1 MGLPHGNK
9 SMAHQKFKLPKKKRD
24 IARMISDHVDRE
36 TARLSYRRITWLLV
50 YYYLNGMR
58 RFDVFDPGSGRLSPH
73 YLDEDGNMEFQSQEM
88 LSAIDRASARL
99 ASMDLR
105 PKVQRTGTSL
115 PMIRQRSIAQLLAD
129 SLVAPDQIAEVSQKF
144 AHTLVAL
151 GSAGIQG
158 HLSDHPTVGL
168 TADLEVIHPK
178 ELFPFPSIAQDY
190 TKQAGLVRQRL
201 VPLETLIEKFGPRI
215 KSNLEELEYY
225 EIQTG
230 EVMED
235 TDFEGDVAR
244 STNRFDRSGYDG
256 DNAETDMTVV
266 RVRELWI
273 DGPRGTCDRYIISSG
288 DYVIDDEDLSNT
300 QTYCPIGFCRFMDTG
315 TFHGAGLF
323 DLLFSINREME
334 KMLKAL
340 FNNIRDI
347 DKYGVVVMPQ
357 GSFNERSVLRDVG
370 KGLRMISYQPDP
382 LNEKFSPFVINPH
395 NAGDIPGK
403 TAAFAKQLMQSIN
416 PVQDLIAEKG
426 RVDSATG
433 LQFLD
438 EQINRAMT
446 NPTMGVS
453 QAFGKVYRSIVSN
466 ASREL
471 MLSPK
476 PIPVTSLD
484 IELAGAVIDFDRSE
498 VSFENNPI
506 PNVSSLTFTVK
517 QINPRSE
524 VARKQEAMQ
533 MLQAGLMDP
542 DGLKLFALKEGLDFA
557 MWMDENQ
564 SAYELVVQNIL
575 TLYGDGNSPGQVIIT
590 PHTSSPEFQ
599 IRVLSAFMSSP
610 QMAKADPVVI
620 DEFKKYRESMI
631 QFMGRSLP
639 NTVPNP
645 DILAAMSQGMP
656 QPPQPQQQKQMR
668 PPQMQGA

>member
-1 MGLPHGNK
+1 M
-9 SMAHQKFKLPKKKRD
+9 SHQTFKLPKKKRD
-24 IARMISDHVDRE
+24 ICRMIGDHVDRE
-36 TARLSYRRITWLLV
+36 TSRLSYRRITWLLV

-58 RFDVFDPGSGRLSPH
+58 RFDVFDPESGRLSPH
-73 YLDEDGNMEFQSQEM
+73 YLDEDGNLEFQSQEM
-88 LSAIDRASARL
+88 LSAIDRAAARL

-105 PKVQRTGTSL
+105 PKVLRTGTSL
-115 PMIRQRSIAQLLAD
+115 PMIRQRSVAQLLAD

-144 AHTLVAL
+144 AHLLVAL
-151 GSAGIQG
+151 GSCGIQG
-158 HLSDHPTVGL
+158 HLLDHPTVGL

-178 ELFPFPSIAQDY
+178 ELFPFPSLSQDF
-190 TKQAGLVRQRL
+190 TKQAGMVRQRL
-201 VPLETLIEKFGPRI
+201 VPLETLVEKFGDRV
-215 KSNLEELEYY
+215 KRNLEEMEYY

-230 EVMED
+230 EVLD
-235 TDFEGDVAR
+235 DDYEGDLGRANTPYR
-244 STNRFDRSGYDG
+244 SVGFDG
-256 DNAETDMTVV
+256 DSPETDMKVV
-266 RVRELWI
+266 RVRELWLE
-273 DGPRGTCDRYIISSG
+273 GPRGTCSRYIVCSG
-288 DYVIDDEDLSNT
+288 DYLIEDQDLSNT

-340 FNNIRDI
+340 FNNIRDL
-347 DKYGVVVMPQ
+347 DRYGVVVMPQ
-357 GSFNERSVLRDVG
+357 GSFNERSVLREVG
-370 KGLRMISYQPDP
+370 EGLRMISYQPDP
-382 LNEKFSPFVINPH
+382 LNEKFSPFVISPH

-453 QAFGKVYRSIVSN
+453 QAFGKVYRSLVSN

-471 MLSPK
+471 MLTPK

-484 IELAGAVIDFDRSE
+484 LDLAGAVIDFDRSE
-498 VSFENNPI
+498 VSFQNNPI
-506 PNVSSLTFTVK
+506 PNVSSLTFSVK

-533 MLQAGLMDP
+533 LLQAGLMDP

-564 SAYELVVQNIL
+564 SAYEIVVQNIL
-575 TLYGDGNSPGQVIIT
+575 TLYGDGSDPGQIVIT

-610 QMAKADPVVI
+610 QMAKADPDVI

-645 DILAAMSQGMP
+645 DILAAMAEGMP
-656 QPPQPQQQKQMR
+656 QPRQPQQQMR

>member
-1 MGLPHGNK
+1 
-9 SMAHQKFKLPKKKRD
+9 MAHQTFKLPKKKRD
-24 IARMISDHVDRE
+24 ICRMIEDHVDRE

-50 YYYLNGMR
+50 YYYLNRMR
-58 RFDVFDPGSGRLSPH
+58 RFDVFDPASGRLSPH
-73 YLDEDGNMEFQSQEM
+73 YLDEDGNLEFQSQEM
-88 LSAIDRASARL
+88 LSAIDRAAARL

-105 PKVQRTGTSL
+105 PKVLRTGTSL

-129 SLVAPDQIAEVSQKF
+129 ALVSPDQIAEVSQKF

-158 HLSDHPTVGL
+158 HISDHPTIGL

-178 ELFPFPSIAQDY
+178 ELFPFPSISQDY
-190 TKQAGLVRQRL
+190 TKQSGIVRQRL
-201 VPLETLIEKFGPRI
+201 VPLETLVEKFGPRI
-215 KSNLEELEYY
+215 KSNLEDLEYY

-230 EVMED
+230 DVME
-235 TDFEGDVAR
+235 ESDV
-244 STNRFDRSGYDG
+244 DG
-256 DNAETDMTVV
+256 DFGRTTNAFTGDNYHGDHPETEMSVV
-266 RVRELWI
+266 RVRELWL
-273 DGPRGTCDRYIISSG
+273 DGPKGTCSRYIICSG
-288 DYVIDDEDLSNT
+288 DYMIEDQDLSNT

-334 KMLKAL
+334 KMLKSL

-382 LNEKFSPFVINPH
+382 LNEKFSPFVISPH

-403 TAAFAKQLMQSIN
+403 TAQFAKQLMQSIN

-471 MLSPK
+471 MMSPK
-476 PIPVTSLD
+476 PLPVTSLD
-484 IELAGAVIDFDRSE
+484 LDLAGAVIDFDRSE

-506 PNVSSLTFTVK
+506 PNVSSLTFSVK

-533 MLQAGLMDP
+533 LLQAGLMDP
-542 DGLKLFALKEGLDFA
+542 DALKLFALKEGLDFA
-557 MWMDENQ
+557 MYMDENQ
-564 SAYELVVQNIL
+564 AAYELVVQNIL
-575 TLYGDGNSPGQVIIT
+575 TLYGDGMSPGQIIIT
-590 PHTSSPEFQ
+590 PHTSAPEFQ
-599 IRVLSAFMSSP
+599 IRVLSSFMSSP
-610 QMAKADPVVI
+610 QMAKADPGVI
-620 DEFKKYRESMI
+620 DEFKKYRESLI

-645 DILAAMSQGMP
+645 DLMAAMAEGMP
-656 QPPQPQQQKQMR
+656 QQPQQPQM
-668 PPQMQGA
+668 PSPQMQGAQ